1 MSFTVNRAFVSGGT
15 FGVPA
20 AVVQRI
26 PRRRPLGATGEA
38 TLRWGATGDFQ
49 FAAGRGG
56 AFAVRQPIFTF
67 LPQGDDAEDEDGG
80 AAEGLIF
87 TETGRKTT
95 TLRIT
100 NPVDSAQFVDVERID
115 RISFQGPDG
124 VIRTF
129 VLNN

>member
-1 MSFTVNRAFVSGGT
+1 MSFTVNRAWVSGGT
-15 FGVPA
+15 FGAPA

-26 PRRRPLGATGEA
+26 PRRRPPGATGEA

-56 AFAVRQPIFTF
+56 VFAKTQPIFII
-67 LPQGDDAEDEDGG
+67 LPQGDEAEDEDGG

-87 TETGRKTT
+87 TETGRLTT
-95 TLRIT
+95 IVRVS
-100 NPVDSAQFVDVERID
+100 NPLDANDFVDVERID
-115 RISFQGPDG
+115 RISFVGPDG